1 MAMESTESMTP
12 ESREESMALE
22 STDNVE
28 SEGAIECGFREAKGI
43 LDTMR
48 RLRKKDVIGSVEA
61 DRGGR
66 MERLDEVQTDRC
78 DLLKNLILS
87 KCENAYLVYLY

>member
-1 MAMESTESMTP
+1 
-12 ESREESMALE
+12 
-22 STDNVE
+22 
-28 SEGAIECGFREAKGI
+28 
-43 LDTMR
+43 MR

-78 DLLKNLILS
+78 DLLKNPILS